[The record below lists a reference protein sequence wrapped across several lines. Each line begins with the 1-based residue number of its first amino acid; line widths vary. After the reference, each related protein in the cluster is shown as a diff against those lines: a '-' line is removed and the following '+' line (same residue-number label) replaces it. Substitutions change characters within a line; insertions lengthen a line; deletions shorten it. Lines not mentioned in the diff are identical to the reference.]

1 MAERGALVAWVLA
14 LLLAGCGGEGR
25 CVDPSAPITP
35 LALGEATLEGAGRE
49 RREAPAGPYLL
60 HFWASWCA
68 PCRRE
73 LPALLEAARELDVAV
88 VALSTDD
95 DWRPV
100 SAFFAGPPPPEVLRE
115 PNGRLAR
122 TLGVSA
128 LPDTY
133 LIDAEGR
140 AIRRIA
146 GARDW
151 TDPPTRAWLRTVR
164 QLGGCR

>member
-1 MAERGALVAWVLA
+1 MGRSA
-14 LLLAGCGGEGR
+14 LLLLLLSGCGGDPR

-35 LALGEATLEGAGRE
+35 LALGEAELEGADGGR
-49 RREAPAGPYLL
+49 RAPPGGSYLL

-73 LPALLEAARELDVAV
+73 LPALLEAARELDVTV
-88 VALSTDD
+88 VALSTDAE
-95 DWRPV
+95 WAPV
-100 SAFFAGPPPPEVLRE
+100 RAFFANGAPPPEVLRE
-115 PNGRLAR
+115 PRGRLAR

-140 AIRRIA
+140 AIRRVA

-151 TDPPTRAWLRTVR
+151 SRPALRAWLRAPAA
-164 QLGGCR
+164 CR